1 MSNNNMENQ
10 MSYISEM
17 TEEEKIIFL
26 RVLVALARSD
36 NNFDDEEKAFI
47 KDIAI
52 IFGITKDK
60 IDDILLP
67 LTDDEVIKDASK
79 IKKRQAAL
87 QLIKEACLLANS
99 DGDLSDR
106 EIILIGKIG
115 QAMGIEL
122 EKIEQGVVVVTVDNE
137 IVWLEEGKLI
147 FEQL

>member
-67 LTDDEVIKDASK
+67 LTDEEVIKKASK

-122 EKIEQGVVVVTVDNE
+122 EKIEQISKWVINR

>member
-67 LTDDEVIKDASK
+67 LTDEEVIKKASK

-99 DGDLSDR
+99 NGDLSDR

-122 EKIEQGVVVVTVDNE
+122 EKIEQISKWVIDR

>member
-26 RVLVALARSD
+26 RVLVTLARSD

-67 LTDDEVIKDASK
+67 LTDDEVIKDASTR
-79 IKKRQAAL
+79 KKRQAAL

-122 EKIEQGVVVVTVDNE
+122 EKIEQISKWVIDR

>member
-122 EKIEQGVVVVTVDNE
+122 EKIEQISKWVIDR

>member
-67 LTDDEVIKDASK
+67 LTDEEVIKKASK

-122 EKIEQGVVVVTVDNE
+122 EKIEQISKWVIDR